1 MALPINVPLYIS
13 YGQISSFLAASDFS
27 RQGLLMGVPFETTL
41 PQLLGVVTD
50 LIDWNNTRDPN
61 DETLVDTANYQ
72 YQLLGK
78 YLQKSKQLIAN
89 MGQGTI
95 VNPATGAISILAPF
109 YIEFYVGVTASPIVV
124 NGENVT
130 LPSVGDTSMVIPLTY
145 IKQSLEIEL
154 DGTSVPRTAT
164 DRIAANVNYTNSNAT
179 ISLGPAGPPP
189 VTFQYNQLWVIQGD
203 QYQTV

>member
-1 MALPINVPLYIS
+1 MALPINVPLYIN
-13 YGQISSFLAASDFS
+13 YGKISSFLAASDFS
-27 RQGLLMGVPFETTL
+27 RQGLLMGVPFETSL
-41 PQLLGVVTD
+41 PQLLSVATD

-61 DETLVDTANYQ
+61 DETLVDTGNYQ

-95 VNPATGAISILAPF
+95 VNPATGAVSILAPI

-124 NGENVT
+124 NGVNVT
-130 LPSVGDTSMVIPLTY
+130 LPSVGGNSMTLSLTY
-145 IKQSLEIEL
+145 IKQGLEIEM
-154 DGTSVPRTAT
+154 DGISIPRVAT
-164 DRIAANVNYTNSNAT
+164 DRIAANVNYTNNDAT
-179 ISLGPAGPPP
+179 ITVNQPFA
-189 VTFQYNQLWVIQGD
+189 FNQLWVIQGD